1 MIITGRKMDWQ
12 TLINIGAGVVIAM
25 MGWFAREL
33 WDIVKQIKDD
43 LKKIEVKI
51 AEDYVKKVD
60 LNSRLDKIDD
70 VLQRIFD
77 RLDNKVDK

>member
-1 MIITGRKMDWQ
+1 MDWQ
-12 TLINIGAGVVIAM
+12 VLINIGAGLVIGL

-33 WDIVKQIKDD
+33 WDIVKEIKED